1 MGPKRVVAVVAVPV
15 GHTQRG
21 AQKREKEPMSI
32 HPKDLSAALG
42 YECQLR
48 NIDLDCNHKR
58 RGWRANQAVLQAMR
72 VLNQR
77 RAPRSEAEILGVI
90 ERFYRKRADIALR
103 TELSAAGIGV

>member
-1 MGPKRVVAVVAVPV
+1 M
-15 GHTQRG
+15 TT
-21 AQKREKEPMSI
+21 

-48 NIDLDCNHKR
+48 NIDLDCSTKR
-58 RGWRANQAVLQAMR
+58 YRWRANQAVLQAMR

-77 RAPRSEAEILGVI
+77 RAPRTEAEILGMI

-103 TELSAAGIGV
+103 AELTEAGIGV